1 MLILSS
7 KSYVSKQGAKVGIN
21 SVRHNAPDAQ
31 VKDLTWIKAKPKDNI
46 LKTSQFVCGVGF

>member
-7 KSYVSKQGAKVGIN
+7 KSYVSEQGAKLGIN
-21 SVRHNAPDAQ
+21 SVRRNAPDAQ

-46 LKTSQFVCGVGF
+46 LKTSQFVCGVF